1 MVVKWD
7 TSVMVEAAEG
17 AAVGQLAEGLVLGL
31 KDVKESVEQSY
42 VQVLMAAKSSKV
54 KSSTANSS

>member
-7 TSVMVEAAEG
+7 TPVMVEAAEG

-31 KDVKESVEQSY
+31 KDVK
-42 VQVLMAAKSSKV
+42 
-54 KSSTANSS
+54 